1 MSQMYKIFVG
11 NINFTT
17 TEEQLKE
24 IFEPHITIEDLVIV
38 RDEETGEPRGY
49 AFVMTRDHEQGKKAL
64 RTIGKFELE
73 GRLVYLKE
81 SHDGKKKNMKPSKP
95 RGRGGPRRGGPPRG
109 RGGPRSGGGGG
120 GGGGYQPRSDSG
132 GYSNPSG

>member
-11 NINFTT
+11 NLNFTT
-17 TEEQLKE
+17 TEDQLKE

-38 RDEETGEPRGY
+38 QDEETGEPRGY
-49 AFVMTRDHEQGKKAL
+49 AFVMTRDREQGKKAL

-81 SHDGKKKNMKPSKP
+81 SHDGKKKNMKPSRP
-95 RGRGGPRRGGPPRG
+95 RSGGGGRPQRGGPPRG
-109 RGGPRSGGGGG
+109 RSGGGGRCG
-120 GGGGYQPRSDSG
+120 SSDRRG
-132 GYSNPSG
+132 ALT

>member
-11 NINFTT
+11 NLNFTT
-17 TEEQLKE
+17 TEQQLIE

-38 RDEETGEPRGY
+38 QDEETGKPRGY
-49 AFVMTRDHEQGKKAL
+49 AFVMTRDREQGKKAL

-81 SHDGKKKNMKPSKP
+81 SHDGKKKNMKPAKS
-95 RGRGGPRRGGPPRG
+95 RSGGGRPRRGGPPR
-109 RGGPRSGGGGG
+109 RHS
-120 GGGGYQPRSDSG
+120 GGGGYQQRSDSQGNSSSGG
-132 GYSNPSG
+132 GYSNPGN